1 MIAGQHKSADAL
13 DDIVARWPAP
23 VILSASTGSFASIAA
38 STTRR
43 PPDITSLILAKAPL
57 GKASDGQGTSCS
69 IDALSS
75 VPKRKGCFATT
86 TVCDATCVL
95 FVSRFFARMLA

>member
-1 MIAGQHKSADAL
+1 M
-13 DDIVARWPAP
+13 
-23 VILSASTGSFASIAA
+23 
-38 STTRR
+38 
-43 PPDITSLILAKAPL
+43 TSLILAKAPL

-86 TVCDATCVL
+86 TVCDATVL
-95 FVSRFFARMLA
+95 AGSTFFARRLA